1 MSCVSPAGGAA
12 GGGVAVLGG
21 GVRGGA
27 ELAAQAGGR
36 GGGPARVAAAVGR
49 GGPPLLLHPP
59 QPGPGTRPGSQGH
72 GRSQP
77 GGIKMAWKC
86 KIKLAIIG
94 IGNRSKLSKILHF
107 LVFQC

>member
-1 MSCVSPAGGAA
+1 MSTYSDPMDRLQLYSLTTAITVSCVSPAGGAA

-59 QPGPGTRPGSQGH
+59 QPGPSTLPGSQGH
-72 GRSQP
+72 GRLLP
-77 GGIKMAWKC
+77 NLMEM
-86 KIKLAIIG
+86 
-94 IGNRSKLSKILHF
+94 
-107 LVFQC
+107 